1 MKDYSDTNLCR
12 GDLDDADAG
21 VARLAGADAVL
32 QVSEPLRRRIRK
44 VQREHIQD

>member
-12 GDLDDADAG
+12 GDLDD
-21 VARLAGADAVL
+21 AGADAVL